1 MQGSYCASCGQE
13 VKELRRPFFK
23 LSLEAIHSLLELDG
37 RAFRTLFCLLFKP
50 AFLSLEY
57 FSGRRASYS
66 PPLRL
71 FLIISVTF
79 FLLVSLYTSIRSIDE
94 VLRGETVETTLQ
106 SPSLQGEQLID
117 STADVADSEES
128 DESSFENIESFV
140 NDISLPF
147 FTEQTNENLRTAMKA
162 QAEANLNTLLE
173 DPVDFASGYLEYI
186 TIFMLLMMPLLALIQ
201 KVLYIRTG
209 HYYVEHL
216 VLTLHNHAFI
226 ILATFVNILFGIV
239 EGMQIMLV
247 SSLFAYTGTAIF
259 IWMWAYLFLSLK
271 NYFQQGYGVTLL
283 KFLITTALYVTTM
296 SFGIAIFF
304 GILFFLF

>member
-1 MQGSYCASCGQE
+1 MQGSYCANCGQE
-13 VKELRRPFFK
+13 AKELRRPFFK

-37 RAFRTLFCLLFKP
+37 RAFRTLFCLVFKP

-57 FSGRRASYS
+57 FSGRRESYS

-79 FLLVSLYTSIRSIDE
+79 FLLVSLYTSIQSIDE
-94 VLRGETVETTLQ
+94 VLRGETAETASP
-106 SPSLQGEQLID
+106 SPSLQDDEVMD
-117 STADVADSEES
+117 STADAEDSEERR
-128 DESSFENIESFV
+128 ETRFANIDIFV
-140 NDISLPF
+140 NDINLPF
-147 FTEQTNENLRTAMKA
+147 FTAQTNENLRTAMKA

-173 DPVDFASGYLEYI
+173 DPADFASGYLEYI

-201 KVLYIRTG
+201 KVLYLRAG

-226 ILATFVNILFGIV
+226 ILAIFVNILFGMV
-239 EGMQIMLV
+239 ENMQIMIV
-247 SSLFAYTGTAIF
+247 SSFFAYAGTAIF
-259 IWMWAYLFLSLK
+259 IWLWAYLFLSLK
-271 NYFQQGYGVTLL
+271 NYFQQGYGISLL
-283 KFLITTALYVTTM
+283 KFLVTSTLYVATM
-296 SFGIAIFF
+296 GFGLAIFF